1 MGTIVN
7 YFAAEHR
14 GCDELF
20 SATEIAAQSSDL
32 AGCRKTF
39 QQFRA
44 AMELHFH
51 KEEAVLFPRFEQAS
65 GLVTGPTQVM
75 RLEHQQ
81 MQGVLA
87 EMEHALAGEDLEEC
101 LGQMETLLILMQ
113 QHNIKEEQILYP
125 MCDRVLGKDVVT
137 LLETL
142 RDLPEGQPT

>member
-1 MGTIVN
+1 MGTVIN

-20 SATEIAAQSSDL
+20 FATEGAAQAGDL
-32 AGCRKTF
+32 ASCRRTF

-65 GLVTGPTQVM
+65 GLATGPTQVM

-101 LGQMETLLILMQ
+101 LGHMETLLILMQ
-113 QHNIKEEQILYP
+113 QHNIKEEQVLYP
-125 MCDRVLGKDVVT
+125 MCDRILGT
-137 LLETL
+137 AAEALLKTL
-142 RDLPEGQPT
+142 RDLPEGQPA